1 MLTLSL
7 ESNDREPGTIYRSLI
22 CKENPPNNRS
32 QPTTGNDSTRERF
45 MTAPALALIV
55 PTRSIVPG
63 REPGSRERFTHLGG
77 SSTVMVVTVV
87 LYYSVRRRDGHAHHH
102 RPNQRERSMRLRM
115 SSARQT
121 VVLLPSLMP
130 WGNLPSR
137 IPAHQAERLMGIR
150 DRICGNRTKPVSGRA
165 GRGWYMASIRG
176 RLGMLCIECHK
187 NRHS

>member
-32 QPTTGNDSTRERF
+32 HPTTGNDSTRERF
-45 MTAPALALIV
+45 MPTLALALIV

-87 LYYSVRRRDGHAHHH
+87 MVTAYCY
-102 RPNQRERSMRLRM
+102 
-115 SSARQT
+115 
-121 VVLLPSLMP
+121 
-130 WGNLPSR
+130 
-137 IPAHQAERLMGIR
+137 
-150 DRICGNRTKPVSGRA
+150 
-165 GRGWYMASIRG
+165 GRGMHTCPGKTGPSWPKANTGGASAA
-176 RLGMLCIECHK
+176 LA
-187 NRHS
+187 

>member
-1 MLTLSL
+1 MSWKTPAERYQSL
-7 ESNDREPGTIYRSLI
+7 ASRKPAAVQESNEDYDDDLDNVEGWHAHVVHQTNQCRLDHTNRIGVRCWPRS
-22 CKENPPNNRS
+22 
-32 QPTTGNDSTRERF
+32 G
-45 MTAPALALIV
+45 
-55 PTRSIVPG
+55 RSI
-63 REPGSRERFTHLGG
+63 HLDRVMV
-77 SSTVMVVTVV
+77 VMVVTVV
-87 LYYSVRRRDGHAHHH
+87 LYYSVRRRDGRAHRH

-150 DRICGNRTKPVSGRA
+150 DRICGNRTKPVSGSA